1 MKHKIMFVLLF
12 AVVAV
17 SVIGGISRNKALKE
31 DSAVSHSAEVS
42 RGIYVLAEQ
51 NSMAKAGICGKELSF
66 SRDDFSRF
74 LNLSSVSDITFTS
87 VPPETH
93 GKLFVGNTVLRSGQT
108 VSGSNLS
115 LISFRPDSKELT
127 ETSFRFSPNGAA
139 YDVECNLY
147 FLDEVNYAPTVS
159 IAPTLSLDAHTY
171 ENVAHYGRLSAY
183 DPDGDSCVFEIVSY
197 PRRGRLVLNDKI
209 TGEYLYL
216 PDENYVGKDKFCYVA
231 HDKYGNY
238 SAAAEVNV
246 SVSRVATPT
255 RFVDMTDSMAHASAI
270 KLAEE
275 GIMSGTQIG
284 DGYYFQPDKSV
295 SRGEFVVLAMR
306 ALGIKDV
313 NSIRVSGFYDDD
325 DIPPAMK
332 GYIAAA
338 HELGYINGKEIGG
351 KLCFMPNED
360 ITRAE
365 AAVIV
370 GRMIE
375 AATPVITPTLGD
387 GEKIPAWAESSV
399 YALSSLGILDIR
411 GDEVRATD
419 VVSRED
425 AAMML
430 SAMMNFTR

>member
-1 MKHKIMFVLLF
+1 MKHKIAFVLLF
-12 AVVAV
+12 AVVTL
-17 SVIGGISRNKALKE
+17 SVVGGLSRKSLSNE
-31 DSAVSHSAEVS
+31 SGAVSHSTELS
-42 RGIYVLAEQ
+42 RGVYVIAEE
-51 NSMAKAGICGKELSF
+51 NRMAKAGIRGEELSF
-66 SRDDFSRF
+66 SRDDFARF

-87 VPPETH
+87 VPPELD

-108 VSGSNLS
+108 VSGSNIS
-115 LISFRPDSKELT
+115 LISFRPDSKKLT
-127 ETSFRFSPNGAA
+127 DTSFRFSPNDAT
-139 YDVECNLY
+139 YDIECTLY

-159 IAPTLSLDAHTY
+159 IAPTMSLDAQTY

-183 DPDGDSCVFEIVSY
+183 DPDGDACVFEIVSY
-197 PRRGRLVLNDKI
+197 PENGLLLMEDKG

-216 PDENYVGKDKFCYVA
+216 PDEDYVGKDKFCYVA
-231 HDKYGNY
+231 RDKYGNY
-238 SAAAEVNV
+238 SAAAEVRV
-246 SVSRVATPT
+246 TVSRVATPT
-255 RFVDMTDSMAHASAI
+255 RFVDMNDSVAHASAI

-306 ALGIKDV
+306 ALGIKEV

-325 DIPPAMK
+325 DIPLAMR

-375 AATPVITPTLGD
+375 AATPVITPTLSDGD
-387 GEKIPAWAESSV
+387 DIPAWAESSV
-399 YALSSLGILDIR
+399 YSLCSLGILDTV
-411 GDEVRATD
+411 GGEVRASD
-419 VVSRED
+419 VVSRSE

-430 SAMMNFTR
+430 VAMMGFTR